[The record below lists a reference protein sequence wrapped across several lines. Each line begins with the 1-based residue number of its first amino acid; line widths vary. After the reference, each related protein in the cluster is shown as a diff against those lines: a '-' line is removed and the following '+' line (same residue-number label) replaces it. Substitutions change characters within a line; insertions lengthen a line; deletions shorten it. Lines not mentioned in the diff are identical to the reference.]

1 MSNYYFTVYLGKFL
15 NVGMFQ
21 KGYYAISFRCYRKDE
36 ATLRIPATSDTGNF
50 NAVPFVCREG
60 HYVCNW
66 KCYQPLLNETR
77 YVTKPFFIEYQE
89 EVVDIDLAESFRVA
103 VDAESDSIWL
113 DFELFYNEN
122 CQELTS
128 LLENSRCQRIFLGCR
143 IRQQFA
149 PAEYIPVVF
158 KDIFYSSLD
167 VVISGVGCFVSNPLP
182 SLPAA
187 IHQDHLCDP
196 NTLNAIAILNEI
208 SELDSICDEYFTKL
222 EQILKKC
229 TSFPESPLE
238 SQRFRS
244 KETIFLIEALKVLK
258 PSPWASLSVT
268 EVNVLLAS
276 LFMMYS
282 KVTFFEKQLKLD
294 QRRLSFQ
301 STIIRA
307 DLDNV
312 FTDKEKDRVDQEKS
326 ILTVFKETE
335 VTARVESVKG
345 STKNDYVD
353 VENVISKILSH
364 SCNGVHVLVFVH
376 GFNGNRNDL
385 KLYANQV
392 THMSYDLKLNT
403 QLVFLHSSSTENKS
417 NKSIATLGKLLAGEV
432 KEFIAGSSFPIT
444 EISFVCHSMGG
455 LVARCAL
462 KDLDKYKSLFSSFT
476 TFGTPHLST
485 YFHLNAIISPIIGVY
500 QYATDSISLLQ
511 LKMTDHVDKRQTLL
525 YHLSQDNRLSNFKMV
540 TVFASRQDR
549 YVPFDGAL
557 ILPLTKPAEAVHL
570 PPEDRIIYGEMQRA
584 LSSSCAVLN
593 RYQVFFEQT
602 DSVIHMDL
610 LGRQAHIDLL
620 RNRQLIRQAII
631 LNNIHT
637 FA

>member
-36 ATLRIPATSDTGNF
+36 ATLRIPAISDTSNF
-50 NAVPFVCREG
+50 NAIPFVCREG

-89 EVVDIDLAESFRVA
+89 EVVDINLAESFRVPIN
-103 VDAESDSIWL
+103 AESDSIWL
-113 DFELFYNEN
+113 DFELFYNES
-122 CQELTS
+122 CQELPS
-128 LLENSRCQRIFLGCR
+128 LLKTSRCQRIYLGCR
-143 IRQQFA
+143 IKQHFV

-182 SLPAA
+182 SLPSV
-187 IHQDHLCDP
+187 IQNDQLCDP
-196 NTLNAIAILNEI
+196 NTLNAIAMLKEL
-208 SELDSICDEYFTKL
+208 SELDSIRDDNFGKM

-229 TSFPESPLE
+229 ITFPDSPLE
-238 SQRFRS
+238 SQQFLS
-244 KETIFLIEALKVLK
+244 KEAISLMEALKVLR
-258 PSPWASLSVT
+258 PTPLASLSIT
-268 EVNVLLAS
+268 EVNVLLAT

-282 KVTFFEKQLKLD
+282 KVTMVEKQLKLD
-294 QRRLSFQ
+294 QRRLNFQ
-301 STIIRA
+301 STTIRA
-307 DLDNV
+307 DLDDK
-312 FTDKEKDRVDQEKS
+312 FTDKEQDRMDQDQS

-345 STKNDYVD
+345 STKNDYV
-353 VENVISKILSH
+353 NVKNLLSKILSF

-403 QLVFLHSSSTENKS
+403 QPVFLHSSSTENKS

-432 KEFIAGSSFPIT
+432 KEFIAGVSFPVT

-455 LVARCAL
+455 IVARCAL
-462 KDLDKYKSLFSSFT
+462 KELDKYKCLFSSFT

-500 QYATDSISLLQ
+500 QYATDSISLSQ

-525 YHLSQDNRLSNFKMV
+525 YHLSQDTRLSNFKMV
-540 TVFASRQDR
+540 NVFASRQDR

-557 ILPLTKPAEAVHL
+557 ILPLTKPGEAVQL

-593 RYQVFFEQT
+593 RYQVYFEQT